1 MRWYFIGVD
10 LGQSEDYTALAV
22 VERRETAGEFD
33 GALWAHR
40 RVETLWLRHL
50 ERVQLGTSYPDV
62 VERLVRVAQTEP
74 LAGQCTMV
82 VDATGV
88 GRPVVDQLK
97 AAKPGCSIL
106 PVLILGVEWE
116 SQDRGCYRVPK
127 KDLVTGL
134 ELLLE
139 NEHLAVAQG
148 LRQWPALKEE
158 MMEMKVRKTEGG
170 REQFGVT
177 RAGQHD
183 DLVLATALACWAA
196 RKVTPSV
203 CGGDAGHMVRE
214 DEGEWRRRFQWA
226 IDAAMRRV
234 GR

>member
-33 GALWAHR
+33 AAWWRYR

-50 ERVQLGTSYPDV
+50 ERVPLGTSYPEV
-62 VERLVRVAQTEP
+62 VKRLVTVAQTEP

-88 GRPVVDQLK
+88 GRPVVDQLL
-97 AAKPGCSIL
+97 AAKPGCSVL
-106 PVLILGVEWE
+106 PVLILGMEME

-134 ELLLE
+134 ELLLA
-139 NEHLAVAQG
+139 NEHLAVAPG
-148 LRQWPALKEE
+148 LKQWEALKEE
-158 MMEMKVRKTEGG
+158 MMEMKVRKTDSG
-170 REQFGVT
+170 RDQFGVT
-177 RAGQHD
+177 RAGKHD
-183 DLVLATALACWAA
+183 DLVLATTLACWAA

-203 CGGDAGHMVRE
+203 CGGDPGYIVQE
-214 DEGEWRRRFQWA
+214 DEREWRRRFQWA

-234 GR
+234 GQ